1 MTIFA
6 YSYRKHLSFGMKTI
20 KFGPIMTLAML
31 WTAMMFTSCGDPLS
45 PENQEVVES
54 KVLDKGLSNKVSTKQ
69 LSGTDETGKQI
80 SGTELSY
87 ESWIKVQTK
96 TAPKTRAGG
105 NDGDVVT
112 VLLKDVFHNT
122 DSTITFNNKFFD
134 IGDFT
139 TDISYRV
146 KGTRQDGY
154 VTITDSVMVYT
165 VSFEDFSF
173 EYELEYEVAV
183 YDDGI
188 SRELMPYHKIQ
199 NLKDKGMEIVP
210 IESVHDESLTVFAR
224 RQINHSISVDLNGE
238 TYIIKG
244 KVILQMPYGTADEPY
259 VKKSELLSS
268 SYYTSGDQV
277 HSELRLKRWWSDGQ
291 VKTETLDLPI
301 YAYLDDYVGN
311 VTFEGQLPENIELIS
326 SSLGDVFSIE
336 GSASPIPYTDAYGYY
351 RMFNVSYN
359 ILEFGMECYNTVPYY
374 YDGYLKCDFPVPSFT
389 NFRFSE
395 QEIVSGQSGQRDG
408 RNYTSYWLI
417 RYVKADFDKLEFEAP
432 ITIGLVV
439 WED

>member
-1 MTIFA
+1 M
-6 YSYRKHLSFGMKTI
+6 RTI
-20 KFGPIMTLAML
+20 KFGPIMTAAML
-31 WTAMMFTSCGDPLS
+31 WTAMILTSCGDPLS
-45 PENQEVVES
+45 PDNQQVVES
-54 KVLDKGLSNKVSTKQ
+54 KVLDKGLSNKVNTKQ

-134 IGDFT
+134 IGDYT

-165 VSFEDFSF
+165 VNFEDFSF

-199 NLKDKGMEIVP
+199 NLKDKGMEISKL
-210 IESVHDESLTVFAR
+210 ESINDESLTVFAR
-224 RQINHSISVDLNGE
+224 RQIDHSISVDLNGE
-238 TYIIKG
+238 TYTLKA
-244 KVILQMPYGTADEPY
+244 KVILQTPFGDAFEAY

-291 VKTETLDLPI
+291 VKTETLDIQLN
-301 YAYLDDYVGN
+301 AYLDDYIGN
-311 VTFEGQLPENIELIS
+311 VSFEGQLPENIEFLS
-326 SSLGDVFSIE
+326 SSLGDVYE
-336 GSASPIPYTDAYGYY
+336 TLGPMYLMPYVTSEGYY
-351 RMFNVSYN
+351 RMFNISYS
-359 ILEFGMECYNTVPYY
+359 ILDFGIKVYTDAAFY
-374 YDGYLKCDFPVPSFT
+374 YDGYLQCNFPVPSFT

-395 QEIVSGQSGQRDG
+395 QEITSGQSGYSNG
-408 RNYTSYWLI
+408 RKYTSYWLI

>member
-1 MTIFA
+1 MI
-6 YSYRKHLSFGMKTI
+6 L
-20 KFGPIMTLAML
+20 
-31 WTAMMFTSCGDPLS
+31 TSCGDPLS
-45 PENQEVVES
+45 PDNQQVVES
-54 KVLDKGLSNKVSTKQ
+54 KVLDKGLSNKVNTKQ

-134 IGDFT
+134 IGDYT

-165 VSFEDFSF
+165 VNFEDFSF

-199 NLKDKGMEIVP
+199 NLKDKGMEISKL
-210 IESVHDESLTVFAR
+210 ESINDESLTVFAR
-224 RQINHSISVDLNGE
+224 RQIDHSISVDLNGE
-238 TYIIKG
+238 TYTLKA

-268 SYYTSGDQV
+268 SYYTSGNRV

-291 VKTETLDLPI
+291 VKTETLDIQLN
-301 YAYLDDYVGN
+301 AYIDDYIGN
-311 VTFEGQLPENIELIS
+311 VSFEGQLPENIELLS
-326 SSLGDVFSIE
+326 SSLGDVYETLDSM
-336 GSASPIPYTDAYGYY
+336 SLMPYVTSEGYY
-351 RMFNVSYN
+351 RMFNISYS
-359 ILEFGMECYNTVPYY
+359 ILDFGIKVYTDAAFY
-374 YDGYLKCDFPVPSFT
+374 YDGYLQCNFPVPSFT

-395 QEIVSGQSGQRDG
+395 QEIISGQSGQSNG

>member
-1 MTIFA
+1 M
-6 YSYRKHLSFGMKTI
+6 RTI
-20 KFGPIMTLAML
+20 KFGPIMTAAML
-31 WTAMMFTSCGDPLS
+31 WTAMILTSCGDPLS
-45 PENQEVVES
+45 PDNQQVVES
-54 KVLDKGLSNKVSTKQ
+54 KVLDKGLSNKVNTKQ

-80 SGTELSY
+80 SGTDLSY

-134 IGDFT
+134 IGDYT

-188 SRELMPYHKIQ
+188 SRALMPYHKIQ

-291 VKTETLDLPI
+291 VKTETLDIQLN
-301 YAYLDDYVGN
+301 AYIDDYIGN
-311 VTFEGQLPENIELIS
+311 VSFEGQLPENIELLS
-326 SSLGDVFSIE
+326 SSLGDVYE
-336 GSASPIPYTDAYGYY
+336 TLDPMYLMPYVTSEGYY
-351 RMFNVSYN
+351 RMFNISYS
-359 ILEFGMECYNTVPYY
+359 IC
-374 YDGYLKCDFPVPSFT
+374 K
-389 NFRFSE
+389 
-395 QEIVSGQSGQRDG
+395 
-408 RNYTSYWLI
+408 
-417 RYVKADFDKLEFEAP
+417 KDKK
-432 ITIGLVV
+432 
-439 WED
+439 

>member
-1 MTIFA
+1 M
-6 YSYRKHLSFGMKTI
+6 RTI
-20 KFGPIMTLAML
+20 KFGPIMTAAML
-31 WTAMMFTSCGDPLS
+31 WTAMILTSCGDPLS
-45 PENQEVVES
+45 PDNQQVVES
-54 KVLDKGLSNKVSTKQ
+54 KVLDKGLSNKVNTKQ

-105 NDGDVVT
+105 NDGDIVS

-134 IGDFT
+134 IGDYT

-199 NLKDKGMEIVP
+199 NLKDKGMEISKL
-210 IESVHDESLTVFAR
+210 ESINDESLTVFAR
-224 RQINHSISVDLNGE
+224 RQIDHSISVDLNGE

-291 VKTETLDLPI
+291 VKTETLDIQLN
-301 YAYLDDYVGN
+301 AYIDDYIGN
-311 VTFEGQLPENIELIS
+311 VSFEGQLPENIELLS
-326 SSLGDVFSIE
+326 SSLGDVYE
-336 GSASPIPYTDAYGYY
+336 TLDTMYLMPYVTSEGYY
-351 RMFNVSYN
+351 RMFNISYS
-359 ILEFGMECYNTVPYY
+359 ILDFGIKVYTDAAFY
-374 YDGYLKCDFPVPSFT
+374 YDGYLQCNFPVPSFT

-395 QEIVSGQSGQRDG
+395 QEIISGQSGQSNG